1 MRKFRTALGA
11 ALNFKLSY
19 FSQNLQIIWTIPV
32 LFLPNKWKYTG
43 LAQGIRDSSIN
54 TSRLKVFRKIFMQN
68 TGKHASDYPINHIK
82 VETRPDSTGDTG
94 INFNLILSNTFE
106 LFKKPLLWVT
116 LMMLYINFSI
126 QFG

>member
-1 MRKFRTALGA
+1 MTEKV
-11 ALNFKLSY
+11 NS
-19 FSQNLQIIWTIPV
+19 
-32 LFLPNKWKYTG
+32 
-43 LAQGIRDSSIN
+43 QGIRDSSIN
-54 TSRLKVFRKIFMQN
+54 TSWLKVFRKIFMQN
-68 TGKHASDYPINHIK
+68 MGKHASDYPINHIK